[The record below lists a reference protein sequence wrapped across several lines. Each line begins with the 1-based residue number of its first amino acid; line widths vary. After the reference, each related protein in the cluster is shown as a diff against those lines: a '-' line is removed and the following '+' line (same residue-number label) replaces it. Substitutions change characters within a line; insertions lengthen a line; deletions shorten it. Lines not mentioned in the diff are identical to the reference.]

1 MPVGQ
6 SAKCI
11 DEAVWQRQR
20 PRRTHT
26 KATSAR
32 GQRDCSHEGHFCAG
46 FGAAA
51 PVSPTPTPARKLG
64 TCSFLRKNEHVPN
77 LRAGVGVGETG
88 AAAPNPAQ
96 KWPSC
101 EQSRWPRA
109 EVAFV

>member
-32 GQRDCSHEGHFCAG
+32 GRRDCSHEGHFCAG

-64 TCSFLRKNEHVPN
+64 TCSFLRKYEHVPN
-77 LRAGVGVGETG
+77 LRDHECPFYQVINNV
-88 AAAPNPAQ
+88 
-96 KWPSC
+96 PSV
-101 EQSRWPRA
+101 RRR
-109 EVAFV
+109 